1 MIAVAVF
8 GLFIATPSAGAV
20 TIAELIAQIQA
31 LRKQLVELQSQQGTT
46 TAWCHDFNT
55 NLRIGDEGSEV
66 LSLHNALVKE
76 GLLSD
81 YYASKDFDGSTGF
94 NENTSSAVTGFQQKY
109 ADEILRSYGLKYGTG
124 FVGKSTRAKLNKLY
138 GCGVATPLP
147 APMPTP
153 MPVPIISFTANNVS
167 DTLNITENTSVT
179 LSWFAINADSCSSS
193 GGTSGWATTSRSVS
207 GSAEP
212 ADSSHVSATYTLTCK
227 NSSGL
232 SSSKSIRVNVKEAS
246 TTITPA
252 PTITVLSPNG
262 GESWQVGSTQK
273 ISWRTS
279 NISSPND
286 KITIYIA
293 PNDDL
298 SKNINIAQQI
308 QNTGYYDYI
317 VRDPSEF
324 NYHSPL
330 YKAGNQFRILVCVQ
344 SVGSNNLC
352 SYASDWN
359 DAAFTI
365 AAPPVVTPSTSIT
378 ITSPSAGT
386 VWTQGKT
393 YRVSWTSNGMM
404 TVGMTLSAS
413 SGGYSQSISGLVGNS
428 SSGSGSADFLVPA
441 NFPAG
446 SAQFYLQ
453 DNSSAKSSAQV
464 AVTIIAPAGFYQ
476 RDTSLGSIYI
486 GPTLTWKTPKCSC
499 DLDSTK
505 GGSTGGGDCWNT
517 STPTTDAIG
526 SVCYDTFFDTDYPS
540 AYRAWT
546 YKAVAAPSASLSAS
560 QTASILQSAQAILN
574 QMMEFLKNR

>member
-1 MIAVAVF
+1 MKTYFKYSLLIAVAVF

-298 SKNINIAQQI
+298 SKNISCM
-308 QNTGYYDYI
+308 
-317 VRDPSEF
+317 R
-324 NYHSPL
+324 
-330 YKAGNQFRILVCVQ
+330 
-344 SVGSNNLC
+344 SVS
-352 SYASDWN
+352 
-359 DAAFTI
+359 
-365 AAPPVVTPSTSIT
+365 
-378 ITSPSAGT
+378 
-386 VWTQGKT
+386 
-393 YRVSWTSNGMM
+393 R
-404 TVGMTLSAS
+404 
-413 SGGYSQSISGLVGNS
+413 
-428 SSGSGSADFLVPA
+428 
-441 NFPAG
+441 
-446 SAQFYLQ
+446 
-453 DNSSAKSSAQV
+453 
-464 AVTIIAPAGFYQ
+464 
-476 RDTSLGSIYI
+476 
-486 GPTLTWKTPKCSC
+486 
-499 DLDSTK
+499 
-505 GGSTGGGDCWNT
+505 
-517 STPTTDAIG
+517 
-526 SVCYDTFFDTDYPS
+526 
-540 AYRAWT
+540 
-546 YKAVAAPSASLSAS
+546 
-560 QTASILQSAQAILN
+560 
-574 QMMEFLKNR
+574 